1 MQRRCARG
9 ASLVARTKCALPA
22 SCSWPW
28 RPRAMR
34 MRRAGEW
41 AYTDPPCCAAALAD
55 DARRPSGIARSLRAP
70 QTTGAVSAPAAML
83 TIPPPAGRTDACGG
97 RRTSSA
103 QMTPPGRP
111 PPPSPPPA
119 RLGAR
124 TVRTAPCGRRGPR
137 RARAGRRAA
146 PPARRRAARPL
157 PLRGSECAQPVGAED
172 RVRFLVPGGRVD
184 GLEDVHTANAA
195 FQEHI
200 Q

>member
-1 MQRRCARG
+1 VQAR
-9 ASLVARTKCALPA
+9 PA
-22 SCSWPW
+22 VQLHWQSTLGG
-28 RPRAMR
+28 PRALLAVFER
-34 MRRAGEW
+34 FRPHARCQSQQRCLPSHPQQAGQ
-41 AYTDPPCCAAALAD
+41 TLALA
-55 DARRPSGIARSLRAP
+55 R
-70 QTTGAVSAPAAML
+70 
-83 TIPPPAGRTDACGG
+83 G

-103 QMTPPGRP
+103 QMTLPGRP

-119 RLGAR
+119 RPGAR